1 MNEDPPNSTNNST
14 NGSTTGSGGKTW
26 LEKLGRVFGAE
37 LRSREDIL
45 DLLREAAESGLIEAE
60 TLKMIE
66 GALEVDELQVRDAMI
81 PRSQMVVIHA
91 GDSLD
96 DVLPVIIESGHSR
109 FPVVGEDKD
118 EIQGILLAKDLL
130 QLVSRDNTDVRLG
143 DLVRE
148 PVIIPDSKRLNVL
161 LREFRLSKNHMAIVV
176 DEYGGVAGLITI
188 EDVLE
193 EIVGDID
200 DEHDAETVED
210 IQALDGGC
218 YLVQAL
224 TPIDDFN
231 EAFGSEFSDE
241 EFDTVGGL
249 VVSEFGYVPQVDEVV
264 ELGGWRFEVTA
275 ADDRR
280 LHAMRVETA
289 EAPGTV
295 ES

>member
-1 MNEDPPNSTNNST
+1 MNDDPPNSS
-14 NGSTTGSGGKTW
+14 NGSAGKSW
-26 LEKLGRVFGAE
+26 MERLGRMFGTD
-37 LRSREDIL
+37 LRSREDL
-45 DLLREAAESGLIEAE
+45 LELLREATDSGLLESE

-81 PRSQMVVIHA
+81 PRSQMVVIHQGA
-91 GDSLD
+91 TLEEI
-96 DVLPVIIESGHSR
+96 LPLIIDSGHSR

-130 QLVSRDNTDVRLG
+130 GLVAGNTGLRLP

-148 PVIIPDSKRLNVL
+148 PVIIPESKRLNVL
-161 LREFRLSKNHMAIVV
+161 LREFRLNKNHMAIVV

-210 IQALDGGC
+210 IQRLDDSRF
-218 YLVQAL
+218 LVQAL
-224 TPIDDFN
+224 TTIEDFN
-231 EAFGSEFSDE
+231 EAFGSAFSDE
-241 EFDTVGGL
+241 EFDTIGGL
-249 VVSEFGYVPQVDEVV
+249 IVSEFGRVPEVN
-264 ELGGWRFEVTA
+264 ETIEFGGWSFSVTA

-280 LHAMRVETA
+280 LHAMEVCPGSS
-289 EAPGTV
+289 EADEPA
-295 ES
+295 

>member
-1 MNEDPPNSTNNST
+1 MNDDPPNSSN
-14 NGSTTGSGGKTW
+14 GSGGKTW
-26 LEKLGRVFGAE
+26 LDRLGRMFGADP
-37 LRSREDIL
+37 RSREDL
-45 DLLREAAESGLIEAE
+45 LELLREAAESGLLEAE

-81 PRSQMVVIHA
+81 PRSQMVVIHKGA
-91 GDSLD
+91 TLD
-96 DVLPVIIESGHSR
+96 EILPLIIESGHSR

-130 QLVSRDNTDVRLG
+130 RLVGRDNGVRLA
-143 DLVRE
+143 DLIRD
-148 PVIIPDSKRLNVL
+148 PVIIPESKRLNVL

-200 DEHDAETVED
+200 DEHDADTVED
-210 IQALDGGC
+210 IQALDDSR

-224 TPIDDFN
+224 TTIEDFN
-231 EAFGSEFSDE
+231 ESFGSEFSDE
-241 EFDTVGGL
+241 EFDTIGGL
-249 VVSEFGYVPQVDEVV
+249 VVSEFGRVPEVDEAI
-264 ELGGWRFEVTA
+264 ELAGWMFRVSA

-280 LHAMRVETA
+280 LHAMEVSPAPDETSA
-289 EAPGTV
+289 V
-295 ES
+295 

>member
-1 MNEDPPNSTNNST
+1 MNEDPPSSST
-14 NGSTTGSGGKTW
+14 NGSTNGSGGKTW
-26 LEKLGRVFGAE
+26 LERLGRMFGADP
-37 LRSREDIL
+37 RSREDLL
-45 DLLREAAESGLIEAE
+45 DLLREAAERGLIEAE

-81 PRSQMVVIHA
+81 PRSQMVVIHK
-91 GDSLD
+91 GDSLE

-130 QLVSRDNTDVRLG
+130 QLVARDSAEVRLN

-148 PVIIPDSKRLNVL
+148 PVIIPESKRLNVL
-161 LREFRLSKNHMAIVV
+161 LREFRLNKNHMAIVV

-210 IQALDGGC
+210 IQALEDGR

-224 TPIDDFN
+224 TTIDDFN

-241 EFDTVGGL
+241 EFDTIGGL
-249 VVSEFGYVPQVDEVV
+249 VVSEFGRVPEVEEQI
-264 ELGGWRFEVTA
+264 ELGGWRFAVTA

-280 LHAMRVETA
+280 LHAMEVGPA
-289 EAPGTV
+289 AAL
-295 ES
+295 ESSDA

>member
-1 MNEDPPNSTNNST
+1 MNEDPPNSTN
-14 NGSTTGSGGKTW
+14 GSGGKTW
-26 LEKLGRVFGAE
+26 LERLGRMFGADP
-37 LRSREDIL
+37 RSRDDLL
-45 DLLREAAESGLIEAE
+45 DLLREASERGLIEAE

-81 PRSQMVVIHA
+81 PRSQMVVIHKGA
-91 GDSLD
+91 TLD
-96 DVLPVIIESGHSR
+96 EILPVIIESGHSR

-130 QLVSRDNTDVRLG
+130 QLVARDSAEIKLA
-143 DLVRE
+143 DLIRD

-161 LREFRLSKNHMAIVV
+161 LHEFRLSRNHMAIVV

-193 EIVGDID
+193 EIVGDIG

-210 IQALDGGC
+210 IQTLDDGR

-224 TPIDDFN
+224 TTIDDFN

-241 EFDTVGGL
+241 EFDTIGGL
-249 VVSEFGYVPQVDEVV
+249 VVSEFGRVPEVDEQI
-264 ELGGWRFEVTA
+264 ELGGWRFQVTA

-280 LHAMRVETA
+280 LHAMEVDTA
-289 EAPGTV
+289 EALEPTDT
-295 ES
+295 

>member
-1 MNEDPPNSTNNST
+1 MNEDPPNSSN
-14 NGSTTGSGGKTW
+14 GSGGMTW
-26 LEKLGRVFGAE
+26 MERLGRMFGADP
-37 LRSREDIL
+37 RSRED
-45 DLLREAAESGLIEAE
+45 LLVLLQEAAASGLIESE

-81 PRSQMVVIHA
+81 PRSQMVVIHK
-91 GDSLD
+91 GDTLD
-96 DVLPVIIESGHSR
+96 DILPLIIESGHSR

-118 EIQGILLAKDLL
+118 AIQGILLAKDLL
-130 QLVSRDNTDVRLG
+130 KLVAG
-143 DLVRE
+143 EQGPDLAELIRE

-161 LREFRLSKNHMAIVV
+161 LREFRLNKNHMAIVV

-210 IQALDGGC
+210 IQPLGEDT

-224 TPIDDFN
+224 TPIEDFN
-231 EAFGSEFSDE
+231 ESFGSEFSDE
-241 EFDTVGGL
+241 EFDTIGGL
-249 VVSEFGYVPQVDEVV
+249 VVSEFGRVPEVDEDVA
-264 ELGGWRFEVTA
+264 LGGWQFRVTA

-280 LHAMRVETA
+280 LHAMEVSPAPPEPVE
-289 EAPGTV
+289 EA
-295 ES
+295 

>member
-1 MNEDPPNSTNNST
+1 MER
-14 NGSTTGSGGKTW
+14 
-26 LEKLGRVFGAE
+26 LGRMFGTD
-37 LRSREDIL
+37 LRSREDL
-45 DLLREAAESGLIEAE
+45 LELLREAADSGLLESE

-81 PRSQMVVIHA
+81 PRSQMVVIHQGA
-91 GDSLD
+91 TLD
-96 DVLPVIIESGHSR
+96 EILPLIIESGHSR

-130 QLVSRDNTDVRLG
+130 GLVAGNNGLRLPE
-143 DLVRE
+143 LIRE
-148 PVIIPDSKRLNVL
+148 PVIIPESKRLNVL
-161 LREFRLSKNHMAIVV
+161 LREFRLKKNHMAIVV

-210 IQALDGGC
+210 IQALDDSRF
-218 YLVQAL
+218 LVQAL
-224 TPIDDFN
+224 TTIEDFN

-241 EFDTVGGL
+241 EFDTIGGL
-249 VVSEFGYVPQVDEVV
+249 IVSEFGRVPEVDETI
-264 ELGGWRFEVTA
+264 EFGGWSFSVTA

-280 LHAMRVETA
+280 LHAMEVS
-289 EAPGTV
+289 PGRS
-295 ES
+295 ESPENG

>member
-1 MNEDPPNSTNNST
+1 MNDDPPNSS
-14 NGSTTGSGGKTW
+14 NGSAGKTW
-26 LEKLGRVFGAE
+26 MERLGRMFGTDP
-37 LRSREDIL
+37 RSRDDLLE
-45 DLLREAAESGLIEAE
+45 LLREAADSGLIEAE

-81 PRSQMVVIHA
+81 PRSQMVVIHKGA
-91 GDSLD
+91 TLD
-96 DVLPVIIESGHSR
+96 EILPLIIESGHSR

-130 QLVSRDNTDVRLG
+130 GLVAGNDALRLP
-143 DLVRE
+143 DLIRE
-148 PVIIPDSKRLNVL
+148 PVIIPESKRLNVL
-161 LREFRLSKNHMAIVV
+161 LREFRLNKNHMAIVV

-210 IQALDGGC
+210 IQSLGESR

-224 TPIDDFN
+224 TTIDDFN
-231 EAFGSEFSDE
+231 ESFGSAFSDE
-241 EFDTVGGL
+241 EFDTIGGL
-249 VVSEFGYVPQVDEVV
+249 IVSEFGRVPEVDEIT
-264 ELGGWRFEVTA
+264 EFGGWSFRVTA

-280 LHAMRVETA
+280 LHAMEVRPAASSASGPE
-289 EAPGTV
+289 
-295 ES
+295 

>member
-1 MNEDPPNSTNNST
+1 MNEDPSNSTNNTT
-14 NGSTTGSGGKTW
+14 NGSTAGSGGKTW
-26 LEKLGRVFGAE
+26 LERLGRIFGADP
-37 LRSREDIL
+37 RSREDLL

-81 PRSQMVVIHA
+81 PRSQMVVIHK
-91 GDSLD
+91 GDSLEE
-96 DVLPVIIESGHSR
+96 VLPIIIQSGHSR

-130 QLVSRDNTDVRLG
+130 QLVARDSAEIRLA

-148 PVIIPDSKRLNVL
+148 PVIIPESKRLNVL

-210 IQALDGGC
+210 IQMLEDGR

-224 TPIDDFN
+224 TTIDDFN

-241 EFDTVGGL
+241 EFDTIGGL
-249 VVSEFGYVPQVDEVV
+249 VVSEFGRVPEVDEQI
-264 ELGGWRFEVTA
+264 ELGGWRFHVSA

-280 LHAMRVETA
+280 LHAMEVSA
-289 EAPGTV
+289 AVSDSPG
-295 ES
+295 E